1 VNRGMNDVWSIVAA
15 SALVY
20 GALALIMGVIPGI
33 VMSQTPPTPGL
44 RPLTVAEQRGRE
56 IYVSEGCAYCHTQ
69 NVRPLKQDQVFGRPS
84 VAGDY
89 AYATPELL
97 SDHRNGPDLTN
108 IGARQPSTTWQYIH
122 LWNPRAVVH
131 DSIMPRYPWLFRV
144 KSTAARGDEVVPLPP
159 GFAPAGDVVV
169 TTEESAAL
177 VAYLE
182 SLKQVPL
189 NRSGRS
195 K

>member
-1 VNRGMNDVWSIVAA
+1 MNRGMNNVWSLVAA
-15 SALVY
+15 SAIVY
-20 GALALIMGVIPGI
+20 GLLAIVMGVIPGV
-33 VMSQTPPTPGL
+33 VMSNTPPTEGL
-44 RPLTVAEQRGRE
+44 KPFTAAQARGRE

-69 NVRPLKQDQVFGRPS
+69 NVRPLQQDLVFGRPS

-89 AYATPELL
+89 AYSTPELL

-122 LWNPRAVVH
+122 LWEPRAVVH
-131 DSIMPRYPWLFRV
+131 DSIMPRYPWLFDV
-144 KSTAARGDEVVPLPP
+144 KSKPGLGDEVVPLPP
-159 GFAPAGDVVV
+159 GFGPSSGVVV
-169 TTEESAAL
+169 TTEQSRDL
-177 VAYLE
+177 VAYLK

-189 NRSGRS
+189 RGGPT